1 MSDVDQGQ
9 KPRGLRTSLA
19 SRMQYGPAAPKQSM
33 QETSAVRKT
42 MNAAARRLR
51 AVASR
56 FDADG
61 AMAKHDALRRLA
73 LAPLAES
80 AALPL
85 LYETLLFLR
94 AHPSDRAMLAQL
106 DAEFARLASFLRRGR
121 GHHGARLQEQGLPFV
136 EMTARF
142 THDCM
147 RWLLDH
153 PHCRVTI
160 DSWGGGHADL
170 NAILAL
176 TLPSVERSE
185 TTASL
190 DNAALLAAL
199 RVPIGRQLAFVIN
212 ELSRLDALPF
222 VKDRLFDELE
232 LFVRV
237 KPTDRRLSKAYSRL
251 PMRTVHFQTDLLRH
265 FDAAALMNQRLPAA
279 RALDSEALGEVVR
292 VVKTSLL
299 LTSRETDPGTYMDA
313 RTLRVWDLERGLSVA
328 IYGMVPAR
336 QMPLESYVGFTL
348 FKNGLAAAYGGA
360 WVLGPRAG
368 FGMNIFEPYRG
379 GESGYMMC
387 QVLRTYRQAFGVD
400 FFEVDAHQF
409 GLDNP
414 DGIATGAFWFYHR
427 YGFRPLDGELAALA
441 ECERRKIA
449 ATPGCRSSEKT
460 LLRLT
465 GSNVAL
471 NFGHAVPAHVF
482 DFTVP
487 VTRMVGRRHGG
498 DRLAAERDA
507 VAKFV
512 GKTGATRRLKPDQQR
527 VLAEVA
533 LVAEANA
540 ISNRNQLAIL
550 RKMVAAK
557 PVDLWAYQRLWFDFF
572 ASVPARA
579 HRKGKA

>member
-1 MSDVDQGQ
+1 MS
-9 KPRGLRTSLA
+9 
-19 SRMQYGPAAPKQSM
+19 
-33 QETSAVRKT
+33 KT
-42 MNAAARRLR
+42 LNAAARRLR
-51 AVASR
+51 AVALR

-61 AMAKHDALRRLA
+61 ATAKREALRRLA
-73 LAPLAES
+73 SVALAES
-80 AALPL
+80 AALPP

-94 AHPSDRAMLAQL
+94 AHPSDRAMLAQVE
-106 DAEFARLASFLRRGR
+106 AEFARLASFLRRGR
-121 GHHGARLQEQGLPFV
+121 GQHGARLQEQGLPFV
-136 EMTARF
+136 EMTTRF
-142 THDCM
+142 THDCL
-147 RWLLDH
+147 RWLQGH
-153 PHCRVTI
+153 PHGRVAI
-160 DSWGGGHADL
+160 DSWGDGHADL

-199 RVPIGRQLAFVIN
+199 RVPSSRQLAFVVN

-237 KPTDRRLSKAYSRL
+237 TPTDRRLSKAYSRL
-251 PMRTVHFQTDLLRH
+251 PMRAVHFQTDLLRH

-279 RALDSEALGEVVR
+279 RTLAGDALGEVVR
-292 VVKTSLL
+292 VVKTSLV
-299 LTSRETDPGTYMDA
+299 LTSRETDPGTYMDE

-336 QMPLESYVGFTL
+336 QLPLESYVGFTL

-360 WVLGPRAG
+360 WVFGPRAG

-387 QVLRTYRQAFGVD
+387 QVLRAYRQTFGVD

-414 DGIATGAFWFYHR
+414 DGIATGAFWFYYR
-427 YGFRPLDGELAALA
+427 YGFRPLDGALAALA
-441 ECERRKIA
+441 ERERRKIA
-449 ATPGCRSSEKT
+449 ATPGYRSSEKT

-471 NFGHAVPAHVF
+471 NFGGAVPAHVF
-482 DFTVP
+482 DLTVP
-487 VTRMVGRRHGG
+487 VTRMIGRRYGG

-507 VAKFV
+507 VAKFITQ
-512 GKTGATRRLKPDQQR
+512 TGATRSLTQDQQR

-540 ISNRNQLAIL
+540 VADRSQLAIL
-550 RKMVAAK
+550 RKMLEVK
-557 PVDLWAYQRLWFDFF
+557 PMDLWAYQRLWFDFF
-572 ASVPARA
+572 AATPARRR
-579 HRKGKA
+579 RKGQA

>member
-1 MSDVDQGQ
+1 VS
-9 KPRGLRTSLA
+9 
-19 SRMQYGPAAPKQSM
+19 
-33 QETSAVRKT
+33 KT
-42 MNAAARRLR
+42 LNAAARRLR
-51 AVASR
+51 AVAWR

-61 AMAKHDALRRLA
+61 ATAKRDALRRLA
-73 LAPLAES
+73 RAPLAES
-80 AALPL
+80 AALPS
-85 LYETLLFLR
+85 LYDTLLFLR
-94 AHPSDRAMLAQL
+94 AHPSDRAMLAL
-106 DAEFARLASFLRRGR
+106 VEAAFARLASFLRRGR

-136 EMTARF
+136 EMTTRF
-142 THDCM
+142 THDCL
-147 RWLLDH
+147 RWLQGH
-153 PHCRVTI
+153 PHGRVAI
-160 DSWGGGHADL
+160 DSWGDDARADL

-199 RVPIGRQLAFVIN
+199 RVPSSRQLAFVIN

-222 VKDRLFDELE
+222 VKDHLFNELE

-237 KPTDRRLSKAYSRL
+237 TPTDRRLSKAYSRL
-251 PMRTVHFQTDLLRH
+251 PMRAVHFQTDLLRS

-279 RALDSEALGEVVR
+279 RVLNGDALGEVVR
-292 VVKTSLL
+292 VIKTSFV
-299 LTSRETDPGTYMDA
+299 LTSRETDPGTYMDE

-360 WVLGPRAG
+360 WIFGPRAG

-414 DGIATGAFWFYHR
+414 DGIATGAFWFYYR
-427 YGFRPLDGELAALA
+427 YGFRPLDGALAALA
-441 ECERRKIA
+441 ERERRKIG
-449 ATPGCRSSEKT
+449 ATPGYRSREKT

-471 NFGHAVPAHVF
+471 NFGRAVPAHVF
-482 DFTVP
+482 DLTVP
-487 VTRMVGRRHGG
+487 VTRMVGRRYGG
-498 DRLAAERDA
+498 DRLAAEREA
-507 VAKFV
+507 VARFV
-512 GKTGATRRLKPDQQR
+512 ARTGAARRLTPAQQQ

-540 ISNRNQLAIL
+540 ISNRSQLAIL
-550 RKMVAAK
+550 RKMVAVK
-557 PVDLWAYQRLWFDFF
+557 PVGLWAYQRLWFDFF
-572 ASVPARA
+572 AAAPTRGR
-579 HRKGKA
+579 RKGKA

>member
-1 MSDVDQGQ
+1 VDQGQ
-9 KPRGLRTSLA
+9 IPHDLRTSLTPQGVLWVG
-19 SRMQYGPAAPKQSM
+19 RRKEQRT
-33 QETSAVRKT
+33 QETSTVSKT
-42 MNAAARRLR
+42 LNAAARRLR
-51 AVASR
+51 AVALR

-61 AMAKHDALRRLA
+61 AAAKRDALRRLA
-73 LAPLAES
+73 RVPLAEG

-94 AHPSDRAMLAQL
+94 AHPSDRAMLAQVG
-106 DAEFARLASFLRRGR
+106 AAFARLASFLRRGR
-121 GHHGARLQEQGLPFV
+121 GEHGARLQEQGLPFV
-136 EMTARF
+136 EMTTRF
-142 THDCM
+142 THDCL
-147 RWLLDH
+147 RWLQGH
-153 PHCRVTI
+153 PHCRVAI
-160 DSWGGGHADL
+160 DSWGDGARADL

-199 RVPIGRQLAFVIN
+199 RVPSSRQLAFVIN
-212 ELSRLDALPF
+212 ELSRLDALPLI
-222 VKDRLFDELE
+222 KDHLFDELE

-237 KPTDRRLSKAYSRL
+237 TPTDRRLSKAYSRL
-251 PMRTVHFQTDLLRH
+251 PMRAVYFQTNLLRN

-279 RALDSEALGEVVR
+279 RALDGDARGEVVR
-292 VVKTSLL
+292 VIKTSFV
-299 LTSRETDPGTYMDA
+299 LTSRETDPGTYMDE

-360 WVLGPRAG
+360 WVFGARAG

-427 YGFRPLDGELAALA
+427 YGFRPLDRALVALA
-441 ECERRKIA
+441 ERERRKIG
-449 ATPGCRSSEKT
+449 ATPGYRSSEKT
-460 LLRLT
+460 LLRFT

-471 NFGHAVPAHVF
+471 NFGRAVPAHVF
-482 DFTVP
+482 DLTVP
-487 VTRMVGRRHGG
+487 VTRRIGRRYGG
-498 DRLAAERDA
+498 DRLAAEREA

-512 GKTGATRRLKPDQQR
+512 ARTGAARRLAPDQQR
-527 VLAEVA
+527 VLAEMA

-540 ISNRNQLAIL
+540 ISNRSQLAIL

-572 ASVPARA
+572 ASGRTRGR
-579 HRKGKA
+579 RKGKA

>member
-1 MSDVDQGQ
+1 VS
-9 KPRGLRTSLA
+9 KIL
-19 SRMQYGPAAPKQSM
+19 
-33 QETSAVRKT
+33 
-42 MNAAARRLR
+42 NAAARRLR
-51 AVASR
+51 AVALR
-56 FDADG
+56 FDAAG
-61 AMAKHDALRRLA
+61 ATAKHDALRRLA
-73 LAPLAES
+73 RAPLAES

-94 AHPSDRAMLAQL
+94 AHPSDRAMLAQVE
-106 DAEFARLASFLRRGR
+106 AEFARLASFLRRGR
-121 GHHGARLQEQGLPFV
+121 GQHGTRLQEQGLPFV

-142 THDCM
+142 THDCL

-153 PHCRVTI
+153 PHCRVAI
-160 DSWGGGHADL
+160 DSWGDGHADL
-170 NAILAL
+170 NAIFAL

-190 DNAALLAAL
+190 DNTALLTAL
-199 RVPIGRQLAFVIN
+199 RVPSRRQLAFVIN

-222 VKDRLFDELE
+222 VKDHLFDELE

-237 KPTDRRLSKAYSRL
+237 TPTDRRLSKAYSRL
-251 PMRTVHFQTDLLRH
+251 PMRAVHFQTDVLRH
-265 FDAAALMNQRLPAA
+265 FDAAALINQRLPAA
-279 RALDSEALGEVVR
+279 RVLDGDALAEVVR
-292 VVKTSLL
+292 VIKTSLV
-299 LTSRETDPGTYMDA
+299 LTSRETDPGTYMDE

-360 WVLGPRAG
+360 WIFGPRAG

-427 YGFRPLDGELAALA
+427 YGFRPLERALAALA
-441 ECERRKIA
+441 ERERRKIG
-449 ATPGCRSSEKT
+449 ATPGYRSSEKT
-460 LLRLT
+460 LLRFT

-471 NFGHAVPAHVF
+471 NFGRAVPAHVF
-482 DFTVP
+482 DLTVP
-487 VTRMVGRRHGG
+487 VTRMVGRRYGG

-512 GKTGATRRLKPDQQR
+512 ARTGAVRRPTPDRQR

-540 ISNRNQLAIL
+540 IWTRSQLAIL

-572 ASVPARA
+572 ASEPAPARGR
-579 HRKGKA
+579 RKGKA

>member
-1 MSDVDQGQ
+1 VS
-9 KPRGLRTSLA
+9 KTLSAAAHRLRT
-19 SRMQYGPAAPKQSM
+19 
-33 QETSAVRKT
+33 
-42 MNAAARRLR
+42 
-51 AVASR
+51 VALR

-61 AMAKHDALRRLA
+61 TAAKRDALRRLA
-73 LAPLAES
+73 RAPLAES

-85 LYETLLFLR
+85 LYDTLLFLR
-94 AHPSDRAMLAQL
+94 AHPSDRVMLAQVEV
-106 DAEFARLASFLRRGR
+106 EFARLAGFLRRGR
-121 GHHGARLQEQGLPFV
+121 GRHAARLQEQGLPFV
-136 EMTARF
+136 EMTTRF
-142 THDCM
+142 THDCL

-153 PHCRVTI
+153 PHGRVAI
-160 DSWGGGHADL
+160 DSWGDGRADL

-199 RVPIGRQLAFVIN
+199 RVPSSRQLAFVIN

-222 VKDRLFDELE
+222 VKDHLFDALD

-237 KPTDRRLSKAYSRL
+237 TPTDRRLSKAYSRL
-251 PMRTVHFQTDLLRH
+251 PMRALHFQTDLLRD

-279 RALDSEALGEVVR
+279 RVLDGDALAEVVR
-292 VVKTSLL
+292 TIKTSFV
-299 LTSRETDPGTYMDA
+299 LTSRETDPGTYMDE

-360 WVLGPRAG
+360 WVFGPRAG

-387 QVLRTYRQAFGVD
+387 QVLRSYRQAFAVD

-414 DGIATGAFWFYHR
+414 DGIATGAFWFYYR
-427 YGFRPLDGELAALA
+427 YGFRPLDRTLAQLA
-441 ECERRKIA
+441 ERERRKIR
-449 ATPGCRSSEKT
+449 ATPGYRSSEKT

-471 NFGHAVPAHVF
+471 NFGRAVPAHVF
-482 DFTVP
+482 DLTVP
-487 VTRMVGRRHGG
+487 VTRMIGRRYGG
-498 DRLAAERDA
+498 DRRAAERDA
-507 VAKFV
+507 VAQFTAH
-512 GKTGATRRLKPDQQR
+512 TGAARRLTPAQQQ

-540 ISNRNQLAIL
+540 ITKRSQLATL

-572 ASVPARA
+572 ASAPARG
-579 HRKGKA
+579 RTKGKA